1 MRGPLMIN
9 QLVRASVLASVF
21 VAALA
26 TPSPARTPYDG
37 SWSVLIVT
45 TAGECDRA
53 YRYGVSITDGN
64 VRYDGGMVSMSG
76 RVSSNGAI
84 RVTVSSG
91 NARANGSG
99 RLSRNSGSGGWS
111 GVSGPSRCSGYWQA
125 TRTG

>member
-1 MRGPLMIN
+1 MIKE
-9 QLVRASVLASVF
+9 LVRASVLASVC
-21 VAALA
+21 VAAFA
-26 TPSPARTPYDG
+26 SSSPARTPYDG
-37 SWSVLIVT
+37 AWSVLIVT

-53 YRYGVSITDGN
+53 YRYGVSIINGA
-64 VRYDGGMVSMSG
+64 VRYDGGVVNMYGQVSA
-76 RVSSNGAI
+76 NGSI

-99 RLSRNSGSGGWS
+99 RLTRNAGRGGWS